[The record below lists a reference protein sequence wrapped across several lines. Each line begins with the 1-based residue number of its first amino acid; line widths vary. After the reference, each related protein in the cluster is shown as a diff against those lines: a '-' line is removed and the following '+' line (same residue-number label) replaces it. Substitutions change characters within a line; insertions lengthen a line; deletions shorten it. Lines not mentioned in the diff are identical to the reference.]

1 MFAGEWEDILEQ
13 TKMAVLEYA
22 PSINITSI
30 DFEASII
37 VVYTKDIDF
46 FTENP
51 DVVKQI
57 AQKIRRRISI
67 RPDPSILM
75 DENEAREEIMKIVPP
90 EAGVSDIY
98 FEPETC
104 EVVIAAEAPGLV
116 IGKEGYLLNEI
127 KKRIKWAPKVIRT
140 PPIPSRIVTE
150 VREFLKEN
158 KDMRREFLREIGK
171 KLNRPVLQG
180 ENWVRIIAL
189 GGYREVGRSAT
200 LLMTRNSRILVDCGV
215 NVANVQG
222 NEPWSGIPYLY
233 VPEVWS
239 QDAFQNENN
248 PFKYLDAV
256 VLTHAHIDHSGLI
269 PFLYKYNYKGPV
281 YLTPPTRD
289 LAVLL
294 QMDYIKLAHAEG
306 NKVPYDFKD
315 IKEMLK
321 RTITIEYGETTDIT
335 PDVRLTFHNAGHIL
349 GSSVAHFHIGEGLH
363 NVVITGDIKFEKT
376 WLFSPA
382 TNRFPRAETVVI
394 ESTYGGKDNF
404 QPTRKEASENLK
416 NVVQDVINRRGK
428 VLIPVFAV
436 GRSQEVMVVLE
447 DYMRKNE
454 ISKVPV
460 YLDGMI
466 WEATAIHAAYPEYL
480 NRDLRERMF
489 KKTDNPFLSDI
500 FVRVDTSET
509 REKIID
515 DQEPAVILATSGMMN
530 GGPVLEYFMNLADDP
545 KNALL
550 FVGYQAEGTL
560 GRKIQSGVKSVSL
573 PRKGTMVNIDI
584 NLQVITVEGFSGHA
598 DRKQLIQYITSMSP
612 KPNRIITCHGDNEN
626 CEYLAGTF
634 SYKFGF
640 NSISPRNLES
650 IRLY

>member
-51 DVVKQI
+51 DIVKQI

-233 VPEVWS
+233 VPEIWS

-269 PFLYKYNYKGPV
+269 PFLYKYHYKGPV

>member
-269 PFLYKYNYKGPV
+269 PFLYKYNYRGPV

>member
-281 YLTPPTRD
+281 YLTLPTRD

>member
-1 MFAGEWEDILEQ
+1 
-13 TKMAVLEYA
+13 
-22 PSINITSI
+22 
-30 DFEASII
+30 
-37 VVYTKDIDF
+37 
-46 FTENP
+46 
-51 DVVKQI
+51 
-57 AQKIRRRISI
+57 
-67 RPDPSILM
+67 
-75 DENEAREEIMKIVPP
+75 
-90 EAGVSDIY
+90 
-98 FEPETC
+98 
-104 EVVIAAEAPGLV
+104 
-116 IGKEGYLLNEI
+116 
-127 KKRIKWAPKVIRT
+127 
-140 PPIPSRIVTE
+140 
-150 VREFLKEN
+150 
-158 KDMRREFLREIGK
+158 
-171 KLNRPVLQG
+171 
-180 ENWVRIIAL
+180 
-189 GGYREVGRSAT
+189 
-200 LLMTRNSRILVDCGV
+200 
-215 NVANVQG
+215 
-222 NEPWSGIPYLY
+222 
-233 VPEVWS
+233 
-239 QDAFQNENN
+239 
-248 PFKYLDAV
+248 
-256 VLTHAHIDHSGLI
+256 
-269 PFLYKYNYKGPV
+269 
-281 YLTPPTRD
+281 
-289 LAVLL
+289 
-294 QMDYIKLAHAEG
+294 
-306 NKVPYDFKD
+306 
-315 IKEMLK
+315 
-321 RTITIEYGETTDIT
+321 
-335 PDVRLTFHNAGHIL
+335 
-349 GSSVAHFHIGEGLH
+349 
-363 NVVITGDIKFEKT
+363 
-376 WLFSPA
+376 
-382 TNRFPRAETVVI
+382 
-394 ESTYGGKDNF
+394 
-404 QPTRKEASENLK
+404 
-416 NVVQDVINRRGK
+416 
-428 VLIPVFAV
+428 
-436 GRSQEVMVVLE
+436 MVVLE

>member
-233 VPEVWS
+233 VPEIWS

>member
-1 MFAGEWEDILEQ
+1 MAEGEWEDILEQ
-13 TKMAVLEYA
+13 AKMAVLEYV
-22 PSINITSI
+22 PSITITSI
-30 DFEASII
+30 DFEASLI
-37 VVYTKDIDF
+37 VVYPKDIDF
-46 FTENP
+46 FTEKP
-51 DVVKQI
+51 EVVKQI
-57 AQKIRRRISI
+57 AQKIKRRISI

-75 DENEAREEIMKIVPP
+75 DEETAKEEIMKIVPK
-90 EAGVSDIY
+90 EAGITEIY

-104 EVVIAAEAPGLV
+104 EVVIVAEAPGLV

-127 KKRIKWAPKVIRT
+127 KKRVKWAPKVIRT
-140 PPIPSRIVTE
+140 PPIPSRIVSE

-171 KLNRPVLQG
+171 KLNKPVLQG
-180 ENWVRIIAL
+180 ENWVRLIAL

-200 LLMTRNSRILVDCGV
+200 LLMTRNSRILIDCGV
-215 NVANVQG
+215 NVANVQS

-233 VPEVWS
+233 VPEIWS

-269 PFLYKYNYKGPV
+269 PMLYKYNYKGPV

-306 NKVPYDFKD
+306 NRVPYDFKD
-315 IKEMLK
+315 IKEMLR
-321 RTITIEYGETTDIT
+321 RTITVEYGETTDIT

-349 GSSVAHFHIGEGLH
+349 GSSIAHFHIGEGLH
-363 NVVITGDIKFEKT
+363 NVVITGDIKFERT
-376 WLFSPA
+376 WLFSSA

-394 ESTYGGKDNF
+394 ESTYGGKNDF
-404 QPTRKEASENLK
+404 QPSRKEASENLR
-416 NVVQDVINRRGK
+416 NVINDVLSRGGK

-436 GRSQEVMVVLE
+436 GRSQEVMVVIE
-447 DYMRKNE
+447 DYIRKNE
-454 ISKVPV
+454 LPKVPV

-489 KKTDNPFLSDI
+489 KKNDNPFLSDI

-509 REKIID
+509 RERIVND
-515 DQEPAVILATSGMMN
+515 NEPAVILATSGMMN
-530 GGPVLEYFMNLADDP
+530 GGPVIEYFLNLAEDP
-545 KNALL
+545 KNALI

-560 GRKIQSGVKSVSL
+560 GRRIQSGIKSISL

-584 NLQVITVEGFSGHA
+584 NMQVVTVEGFSGHA
-598 DRKQLIQYITSMSP
+598 DRKQLIQFITSMVP
-612 KPNRIITCHGDNEN
+612 KPNKIITCHGDNEN

-634 SYKFGF
+634 NYKFGF
-640 NSISPRNLES
+640 IAIAPRNLES

>member
-233 VPEVWS
+233 VPEIWS

-454 ISKVPV
+454 ISKVTV

>member
-573 PRKGTMVNIDI
+573 PRKGTMVSIDI

-598 DRKQLIQYITSMSP
+598 DRKQLIQYITSMFP

>member
-1 MFAGEWEDILEQ
+1 MSAGEWEDILEQ
-13 TKMAVLEYA
+13 TRMAVLEFA
-22 PSINITSI
+22 PSIEITNI
-30 DFEASII
+30 DFEASLI
-37 VVYTKDIDF
+37 VVYTRDIDF
-46 FTENP
+46 FTDNP

-75 DENEAREEIMKIVPP
+75 DEKEAREEIMKIVPP

-116 IGKEGYLLNEI
+116 IGKEGHLLNEI
-127 KKRIKWAPKVIRT
+127 KKRVKWAPKVIRT
-140 PPIPSRIVTE
+140 PPIPSRIVSE

-158 KDMRREFLREIGK
+158 RDMRREFLREIGK
-171 KLNRPVLQG
+171 RLNKPILQG

-233 VPEVWS
+233 IPEIWS

-269 PFLYKYNYKGPV
+269 PFLYKYNYRGPV

-321 RTITIEYGETTDIT
+321 RTITLEYGETTDIT

-394 ESTYGGKDNF
+394 ESTYGGKDDF
-404 QPTRKEASENLK
+404 QPSRKEASENLK
-416 NVVQDVINRRGK
+416 NVVQDVINRKGK

-447 DYMRKNE
+447 DYIRKNE
-454 ISKVPV
+454 LSRVPV

-480 NRDLRERMF
+480 NRELRERMF
-489 KKTDNPFLSDI
+489 KKSDNPFLSDI
-500 FVRVDTSET
+500 FVRVDASDT
-509 REKIID
+509 RERIIN

-530 GGPVLEYFMNLADDP
+530 GGPVIEYFMNLADDP
-545 KNALL
+545 RNALV

-560 GRKIQSGVKSVSL
+560 GRKIQSGIKSILL

-584 NLQVITVEGFSGHA
+584 NMQVITVEGFSGHA
-598 DRKQLIQYITSMSP
+598 DRKQLIQFITSMVP

-634 SYKFGF
+634 SYRFGF
-640 NSISPRNLES
+640 NSLAPRNLES
-650 IRLY
+650 VRLF